1 MKDSWLLYDYLQRW
15 WRLLLLCCAL
25 GILGAYLVNEPT
37 VYAKEYSATA
47 TLAITDHKWVPS
59 PSPIFA
65 GSRPPEALVTIESGI
80 KPTQEEATA
89 VINTKLYRLSEF
101 NERPLELREIVIHE
115 SALGNWAWWK
125 GITLGAV
132 IGILAAIGI
141 IYVWTDVQAYSRR
154 EQAP

>member
-15 WRLLLLCCAL
+15 WRLLLICCAL

-47 TLAITDHKWVPS
+47 TLAITDHKWVSEPS
-59 PSPIFA
+59 AFLT
-65 GSRPPEALVTIESGI
+65 GSRQPEAHVTIESGI
-80 KPTQEEATA
+80 RPTQEEATA
-89 VINTKLYRLSEF
+89 VINTKLYQLSEYSG
-101 NERPLELREIVIHE
+101 RPLELREIVIHE
-115 SALGNWAWWK
+115 SAHGTWAWWK

-132 IGILAAIGI
+132 IGVLAAIGI